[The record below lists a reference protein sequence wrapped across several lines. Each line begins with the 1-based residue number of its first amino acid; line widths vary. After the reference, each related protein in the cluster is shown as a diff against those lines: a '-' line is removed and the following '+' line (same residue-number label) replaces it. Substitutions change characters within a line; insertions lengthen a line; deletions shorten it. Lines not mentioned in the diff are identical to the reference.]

1 MRDRI
6 LQVDDNPD
14 DVTLM
19 RLAFERAGLPVEIIA
34 VNDGSKAIRAL
45 QDADA
50 DSAPACVL
58 TDLRL
63 PKKSGLELLEWIRSQ
78 PDLKRL
84 PVIILTCSLLPD
96 DINKAYDLGAN
107 SYLIKP
113 SDLDTLVEFARM
125 IAQYWLQAN
134 MRPMVKA

>member
-14 DVTLM
+14 DVTLI
-19 RLAFERAGLPVEIIA
+19 RLAFERAGLSVEIKA
-34 VNDGSKAIRAL
+34 VNDGSKAIGAL

-50 DSAPACVL
+50 ASAPACVL

-63 PKKSGLELLEWIRSQ
+63 PTKSGLEVLAWIRSQ
-78 PDLKRL
+78 PNLKRL
-84 PVIILTCSLLPD
+84 PVIVFTSSVSPD

-113 SDLDTLVEFARM
+113 SDLDTLVEFARL
-125 IAQYWLQAN
+125 IAQYWLRAN
-134 MRPMVKA
+134 MRPMIKA